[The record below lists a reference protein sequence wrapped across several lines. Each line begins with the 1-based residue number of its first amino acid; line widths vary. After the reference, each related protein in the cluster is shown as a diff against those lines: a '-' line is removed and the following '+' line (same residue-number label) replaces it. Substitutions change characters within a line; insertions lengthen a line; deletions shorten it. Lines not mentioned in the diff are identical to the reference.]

1 MGEVFLAYD
10 ERLDRLVAIKRMRPD
25 VLADPS
31 RRERLRR
38 EARAAARLSHPNV
51 VQVFDLEEDEEGG
64 DAIVLEYV
72 QGRTIAEM
80 LRDGALPV
88 TEAVDLAAQVADG
101 LAAAHAA
108 GLVHRDLKAENVVV
122 TAEGRAKVLDFGL
135 VKPLDP
141 GADSTLTEQGAV
153 LGTYRAMA
161 PEQAE
166 GAEVDARADLFSL
179 GVLLYEMLAG
189 RSPFQGATPV
199 ATLRNLTG
207 SAAQP
212 LATARPE
219 VPEDLAGLVHALL
232 EKEPERRP
240 AGAREVA
247 VALRGGQGAGSAGT
261 LTPSVP
267 LSHSHSHPP
276 GEGEGRWK
284 NPASGGSYGRWRP
297 LSRAGVSAGGRG
309 GRGVRVLAAAGVVA
323 VLTVLVSWVLTSAGL
338 GRQEPLR
345 VAVPRPVIAAGA
357 EGLDLAASGTLVAV
371 LRGLV
376 AFEGVAAIDPSQ
388 IGEVRGTALDV
399 ARAAA
404 ADEVLTLALDPVG
417 PGEAYVTLR
426 RIEAA
431 KGGVLWAERFVVPT
445 TRDSALFLAEGVAA
459 AIRRAYPRQEVRD
472 GLSVLEAQAGDY
484 AEFVEIWQR
493 LQEGRGAWA
502 PELDRLDAVASR
514 SPKFLEAHLQAA
526 ALAFNLFRDSRNP
539 EYLARARTSL
549 ERARILAPGHPRI
562 LSTEIVMALGE
573 GQLDQAEQA
582 LTQLEERIPGDATVA
597 VYRSRIAAARG
608 DLAEAVALLRSV
620 VEARPYWRYL
630 VELADLELK
639 TGEIGPARGHLEAA
653 AARVPGNTW
662 PVAKLGELEL
672 VYGDLRRAERI
683 YRDLVAAGPQRS
695 DLTNLGLVRFLLRD
709 YTGAVESYR
718 QALQMEPGHVTV
730 TLNLADAE
738 LALGRTAEA
747 RSLYRQ
753 TLATLSAK
761 EGLSPVERCLEAQCR
776 AHLGETGPAVEMALD
791 TLQGSPQDAEV
802 TYQAAIVFG
811 LAGENASA
819 LAMARKAREL
829 GVQSRWF
836 TIPAFDQL
844 RQNASF
850 QALLTETPRRPG

>member
-10 ERLDRLVAIKRMRPD
+10 DRLDRLVAIKRMRPD
-25 VLADPS
+25 ALRDPS

-51 VQVFDLEEDEEGG
+51 VQVYDLEEDEEAG

-80 LRDGALPV
+80 LRAGSLPV
-88 TEAVDLAAQVADG
+88 AEAVDLAAQVADG

-122 TAEGRAKVLDFGL
+122 TAEGRAKILDFGL

-207 SAAQP
+207 AAAQP
-212 LATARPE
+212 LVMARPE
-219 VPEDLAGLVHALL
+219 VPEELAGLVHALL

-267 LSHSHSHPP
+267 LSRP
-276 GEGEGRWK
+276 EGDETSALSTLR
-284 NPASGGSYGRWRP
+284 RP
-297 LSRAGVSAGGRG
+297 RRATLAAVGVLA
-309 GRGVRVLAAAGVVA
+309 VLAAV
-323 VLTVLVSWVLTSAGL
+323 VSWILAGE
-338 GRQEPLR
+338 GFGKREPLR

-549 ERARILAPGHPRI
+549 DRARILAPGHPRI

-573 GQLDQAEQA
+573 GKLDQAEQA
-582 LTQLEERIPGDATVA
+582 LMQLEERIPGDATVA

-683 YRDLVAAGPQRS
+683 YQDLVAAGPQRS

-844 RQNASF
+844 RQDASF